1 MRTNIS
7 FEPFVRS
14 RRSNKWMSHRKIE
27 IHSGFTL
34 MELVIVVAIMSVI
47 AVVAVSRTGRVGT
60 AAKRIAAENDL
71 KVLREAF
78 IDEETGYLHDLRGIP
93 GFSLGFLRL
102 ANLLIP
108 TNLYVRLIEGEDS
121 TRTPGIRID
130 DGWAANRGCAKP
142 ATFFRWDA
150 DAERGWR
157 GPYVKK
163 SAASF
168 PARTD
173 TRFTD
178 DQTFGERGFYPIVSQ
193 LSLPRDIL
201 NGREGCSVYGFPGE
215 PALLDPWG
223 NPYVLQIPPPQAFDG
238 VTTNLPEEVR
248 FRYARVVSAGPDG
261 RLDTPCFDAN
271 GTNWWATSW
280 GERKRRLVRQAGL
293 IDGNDRVARG
303 DDLVLFLL
311 RNDVDEGDE
320 ER

>member
-1 MRTNIS
+1 MRTNIF

-47 AVVAVSRTGRVGT
+47 AVVAVSRVGRVGT
-60 AAKRIAAENDL
+60 AAQRIAAESDL
-71 KVLREAF
+71 KALREAF
-78 IDEETGYLHDLRGIP
+78 VDEETGYLRDFRGIP

-102 ANLLIP
+102 ANLLVP
-108 TNLYVRLIEGEDS
+108 TNLYVRLSEETDS
-121 TRTPGIRID
+121 TRTPGTRVD

-142 ATFFRWDA
+142 ATFFQWNA
-150 DAERGWR
+150 DAGRGWR

-163 SAASF
+163 SVSSF
-168 PARTD
+168 PGRAD
-173 TRFTD
+173 VRFAD
-178 DQTFGERGFYPIVSQ
+178 DETFDARGFYPTVAQ
-193 LSLPRDIL
+193 LDLPRDIL

-238 VTTNLPEEVR
+238 VTTNLSDEVR

-261 RLDTPCFDAN
+261 RLDTPCFDSN

-293 IDGNDRVARG
+293 IDGDDRLARG

-311 RNDVDEGDE
+311 RNDVDEGE
-320 ER
+320 EQ

>member
-1 MRTNIS
+1 
-7 FEPFVRS
+7 
-14 RRSNKWMSHRKIE
+14 MSQRKTE
-27 IHSGFTL
+27 IHHGFTL
-34 MELVIVVAIMSVI
+34 MELVLVVAILSVI
-47 AVVAVSRTGRVGT
+47 AVVAVARVGRVGT
-60 AAKRIAAENDL
+60 VAKRIAAENDL
-71 KVLREAF
+71 RVLREAF
-78 IDEETGYLHDLRGIP
+78 VDEETGYLRDLRGIP
-93 GFSLGFLRL
+93 GFSLGSLRL
-102 ANLLIP
+102 ANLLVP
-108 TNLYVRLIEGEDS
+108 TNLYVRLTSGTDS
-121 TRTPGIRID
+121 MRTPGIRLD
-130 DGWAANRGCAKP
+130 DGWVANRGCAKP
-142 ATFFRWDA
+142 ETFFHWDGV
-150 DAERGWR
+150 AERGWR

-163 SAASF
+163 PVASF
-168 PARTD
+168 PTKTA
-173 TRFTD
+173 TRFED
-178 DQTFGERGFYPIVSQ
+178 DSTFAARGFYPNVAQ

-223 NPYVLQIPPPQAFDG
+223 NPYILQIPPPQAFRG

-293 IDGNDRVARG
+293 IDGDDRAARG

-311 RNDVDEGDE
+311 RNDVDEGE

>member
-1 MRTNIS
+1 
-7 FEPFVRS
+7 
-14 RRSNKWMSHRKIE
+14 MSQRKTE
-27 IHSGFTL
+27 IHHGFTL
-34 MELVIVVAIMSVI
+34 MELVLVVAILSVI
-47 AVVAVSRTGRVGT
+47 AVVAVARVERVGT

-78 IDEETGYLHDLRGIP
+78 VDEEMGYLHDLRGIP
-93 GFSLGFLRL
+93 GFSLSSLRI
-102 ANLLIP
+102 ANLLVP
-108 TNLYVRLIEGEDS
+108 TNLYVRLSGGTDS
-121 TRTPGIRID
+121 TRTPGVRLD
-130 DGWAANRGCAKP
+130 DGGAANRGCARP
-142 ATFFRWDA
+142 ETFFRWND

-163 SAASF
+163 PVAAF

-173 TRFTD
+173 IRFED
-178 DQTFGERGFYPIVSQ
+178 DPTFAARGFFPEVAR

-223 NPYVLQIPPPQAFDG
+223 NPYVLQIPPPQAFRG

-248 FRYARVVSAGPDG
+248 FRYARIVSAGPDG

-293 IDGNDRVARG
+293 IDGDDRAARG
-303 DDLVLFLL
+303 DDLVLFLS
-311 RNDVDEGDE
+311 RNDIDEGE
-320 ER
+320 VEK

>member
-1 MRTNIS
+1 
-7 FEPFVRS
+7 
-14 RRSNKWMSHRKIE
+14 MSQRKIE

-34 MELVIVVAIMSVI
+34 MELVVVVAIMSVI
-47 AVVAVSRTGRVGT
+47 AVVAVSRIGRVGT
-60 AAKRIAAENDL
+60 AAKRIAAESDL

-78 IDEETGYLHDLRGIP
+78 VDEETGYLRDLRGIP
-93 GFSLGFLRL
+93 GFSPGFLRL
-102 ANLLIP
+102 ANLLMP
-108 TNLYVRLIEGEDS
+108 TNLYVRLTAGTDS
-121 TRTPGIRID
+121 TRTPGVRLD

-142 ATFFRWDA
+142 TTFFHWDA

-163 SAASF
+163 PCASF
-168 PARTD
+168 PCRTD
-173 TRFTD
+173 VRFAD
-178 DQTFGERGFYPIVSQ
+178 DLTFDERGFYPKVAQ
-193 LSLPRDIL
+193 LGLPRDIL
-201 NGREGCSVYGFPGE
+201 NGRESCSVYGFPGE

-223 NPYVLQIPPPQAFDG
+223 NPYVLQIPPPQAFAG

-261 RLDTPCFDAN
+261 RLDTPCFDTN

-293 IDGNDRVARG
+293 IDGNNRLARG

-311 RNDVDEGDE
+311 RNDVDEGE

>member
-1 MRTNIS
+1 
-7 FEPFVRS
+7 
-14 RRSNKWMSHRKIE
+14 MSHRKIGV
-27 IHSGFTL
+27 HCGFTL
-34 MELVIVVAIMSVI
+34 LELVLVVAVLSVI
-47 AVVAVSRTGRVGT
+47 AAVAVSRVSHVGI
-60 AAKRIAAENDL
+60 AAKRTSAENDL

-78 IDEETGYLHDLRGIP
+78 VDEETGYLRDLRGIP
-93 GFSLGFLRL
+93 GFSLSSLRL
-102 ANLLIP
+102 ANLLVP
-108 TNLYVRLIEGEDS
+108 TNLYVRLTGGADS
-121 TRTPGIRID
+121 TRTPGVRLD

-142 ATFFRWDA
+142 AAFFNWDA

-163 SAASF
+163 PVAAFPGREAVRFEADQSF
-168 PARTD
+168 GD
-173 TRFTD
+173 
-178 DQTFGERGFYPIVSQ
+178 RGFYPDVAR

-223 NPYVLQIPPPQAFDG
+223 NPYVLQIPPPQAFKG
-238 VTTNLPEEVR
+238 VTTNLSEEVR

-293 IDGNDRVARG
+293 IDGNDRLARG
-303 DDLVLFLL
+303 DDIVLFLL
-311 RNDVDEGDE
+311 RNDVDEGE